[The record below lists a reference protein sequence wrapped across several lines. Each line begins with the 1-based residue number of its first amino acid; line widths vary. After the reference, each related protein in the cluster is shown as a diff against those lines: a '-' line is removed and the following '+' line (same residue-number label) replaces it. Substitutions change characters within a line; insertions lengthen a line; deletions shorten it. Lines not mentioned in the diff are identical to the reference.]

1 MNSQKKIIF
10 PLFII
15 FLFLSASLSLSK
27 TILGKW
33 GIDYNVLLVANA
45 LFFLVSLGVFFMQ
58 KKALNHN
65 NPNVFIRIVMA
76 GMLIKMGVCVFAVI
90 IYRLVAGNS
99 VNKVSVFVAMFLYL
113 LYLAVEVRVIMKLNR
128 QKNA

>member
-15 FLFLSASLSLSK
+15 FLFLSASLFLSK
-27 TILGKW
+27 AILDKW
-33 GIDYNVLLVANA
+33 GIDYSVLLVANA

-58 KKALNHN
+58 KKALNHS
-65 NPNVFIRIVMA
+65 NPNVFIRSVMA

-90 IYRLVAGNS
+90 IYRLVAGSS

>member
-15 FLFLSASLSLSK
+15 FLFLSASLSISK

-33 GIDYNVLLVANA
+33 GIDYKVLLVANA

-58 KKALNHN
+58 KKALNHI
-65 NPNVFIRIVMA
+65 NPNVFIRSVMA

-90 IYRLVAGNS
+90 VYRLLAGNS

>member
-15 FLFLSASLSLSK
+15 FLFLSASLFLSK
-27 TILGKW
+27 AILGKW

-58 KKALNHN
+58 KKALSHS
-65 NPNVFIRIVMA
+65 NPNVFIRSVMA

>member
-58 KKALNHN
+58 KKALNHS
-65 NPNVFIRIVMA
+65 NPNVFIRSVMA

-90 IYRLVAGNS
+90 I
-99 VNKVSVFVAMFLYL
+99 
-113 LYLAVEVRVIMKLNR
+113 
-128 QKNA
+128 

>member
-33 GIDYNVLLVANA
+33 GIDYKVLLVANA

-58 KKALNHN
+58 KKALNHI
-65 NPNVFIRIVMA
+65 NPNVFIRSVMA

-90 IYRLVAGNS
+90 VYRLLAGNS

>member
-15 FLFLSASLSLSK
+15 FLFLSASLSISK

-33 GIDYNVLLVANA
+33 GIDYKVLLVANA

-58 KKALNHN
+58 KKALYHT
-65 NPNVFIRIVMA
+65 NPNVFIRSVMA

-90 IYRLVAGNS
+90 VYRLLAGSS

>member
-15 FLFLSASLSLSK
+15 FLFLSASLSISK

-33 GIDYNVLLVANA
+33 GIDYKVLLVANA

-58 KKALNHN
+58 KKALNHI
-65 NPNVFIRIVMA
+65 NPNVFIRSVMA